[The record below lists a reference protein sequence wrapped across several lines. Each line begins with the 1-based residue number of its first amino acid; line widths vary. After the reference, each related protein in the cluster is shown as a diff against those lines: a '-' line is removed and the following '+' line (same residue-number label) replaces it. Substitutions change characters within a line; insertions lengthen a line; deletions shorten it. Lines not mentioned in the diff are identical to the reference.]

1 MQFSIQREALLKP
14 LQQVVGVVER
24 RQTLPVLANLLVRV
38 ADGKV
43 SFTGTDLEVEMIATT
58 EAEKLADGEITIPA
72 RKLFD
77 IVRALPDGAR
87 IELKLNGDRIALNAG
102 RSRFTLATLPAT
114 EFPTIDEIE
123 LVERVSLPEEVLR
136 DLMEHTSFAMAN
148 QDVRYY
154 LNGMLLDLQEHT
166 LRCVATDGHRL
177 ALKETQL
184 ESSVS
189 TRRQIII
196 PRKGVNELVGLF
208 ETGDGQVEL
217 EFGRNHLRV
226 RRGDVVFT
234 SKLIDGRFPDYEAVI
249 PLGADKKAVL
259 DREVLRGALQR
270 AAILSNEKY
279 RGVKLEL
286 SPGKLRIVAH
296 NPEQEEA
303 VEELE
308 ADTVVSDLA
317 VGFNVGYLLDA
328 LSALRGDKARL
339 NLRDAQSSCLVQED
353 ESDQARHVIIQL
365 MSTGSGLAWSAGAV
379 ERRSGVLISGC
390 RTDAP

>member
-24 RQTLPVLANLLVRV
+24 RQTLPVLANLLFKV
-38 ADGKV
+38 ADGTV
-43 SFTGTDLEVEMIATT
+43 SLTGTDLEVEMMATA

-72 RKLFD
+72 RKVFD

-87 IELKLNGDRIALNAG
+87 IDLKLNGDRVALNAG
-102 RSRFTLATLPAT
+102 RSRFTLTTLPAS
-114 EFPTIDEIE
+114 EFPTVDQIE
-123 LVERVSLPEEVLR
+123 VVEKVSLPEEALR
-136 DLMEHTSFAMAN
+136 DLMERTAFAMAN

-177 ALKETQL
+177 AMKETELQ
-184 ESSVS
+184 SSVS

-196 PRKGVNELVGLF
+196 PRKGVNELIGLL
-208 ETGDGQVEL
+208 ETGDGEVEL
-217 EFGRNHLRV
+217 ELGRNHVRL
-226 RRGDVVFT
+226 RRGGVTFT

-249 PLGADKKAVL
+249 PLGADKSAIL

-279 RGVKLEL
+279 RGVRLEL

-303 VEELE
+303 VEEVE
-308 ADTVVSDLA
+308 AETHVSDLA

-328 LSALRGDKARL
+328 LAAFHGDKARL
-339 NLRDAQSSCLVQED
+339 SLRDAQSSCLIPEED
-353 ESDQARHVIIQL
+353 NEHSRHVIMPL
-365 MSTGSGLAWSAGAV
+365 RL
-379 ERRSGVLISGC
+379 
-390 RTDAP
+390 

>member
-1 MQFSIQREALLKP
+1 MQFSIQREVLLKP

-24 RQTLPVLANLLVRV
+24 RQTLPVLANLLVQASGER
-38 ADGKV
+38 V
-43 SFTGTDLEVEMIATT
+43 SFTGTDLEVEMIASTPAT
-58 EAEKLADGEITIPA
+58 GVQEGEVTIPA

-77 IVRALPDGAR
+77 IVRALPDGAK
-87 IELKLNGDRIALNAG
+87 IDVKLNGERVALNAG
-102 RSRFTLATLPAT
+102 RSRFTLATLPST
-114 EFPTIDEIE
+114 EFPVIDEIE
-123 LVERVSLPEEVLR
+123 LVERVTLPEEVLR
-136 DLMEHTSFAMAN
+136 DLMDRTSFAMAN

-177 ALKETQL
+177 ALKQTQL
-184 ESSVS
+184 ESSVAA
-189 TRRQIII
+189 RRQIII

-208 ETGDGQVEL
+208 ETGEGSVEI

-249 PLGADKKAVL
+249 PLGADKTATIN
-259 DREVLRGALQR
+259 REVLRSALQR

-303 VEELE
+303 VEEVE
-308 ADTVVSDLA
+308 CETSVADLA

-328 LSALRGDKARL
+328 LGALRGETVRL
-339 NLRDAQSSCLVQED
+339 SLRDAQSSCLLQEEGSED
-353 ESDQARHVIIQL
+353 ARHVIMPL
-365 MSTGSGLAWSAGAV
+365 RL
-379 ERRSGVLISGC
+379 
-390 RTDAP
+390 

>member
-24 RQTLPVLANLLVRV
+24 RQTLPVLANLLCRV
-38 ADGKV
+38 DGNTV
-43 SFTGTDLEVEMIATT
+43 SLAGTDLEVEMVATT
-58 EAEKLADGEITIPA
+58 EVEKPADGEITIPA

-87 IELKLNGDRIALNAG
+87 VDLKLNGDRVALNAG
-102 RSRFTLATLPAT
+102 RSRFTLTTLPAS
-114 EFPTIDEIE
+114 EFPTVDQIDV
-123 LVERVSLPEEVLR
+123 VEKVSLPEEVLR
-136 DLMEHTSFAMAN
+136 DLMERTAFAMAN

-177 ALKETQL
+177 AMKETGLQ
-184 ESSVS
+184 SSVS

-196 PRKGVNELVGLF
+196 PRKGVNELIGLL
-208 ETGDGQVEL
+208 ENGDGEVEL

-226 RRGDVVFT
+226 RRGSVTFT

-249 PLGADKKAVL
+249 PLGADKSATL
-259 DREVLRGALQR
+259 DREVLRSALQR

-279 RGVKLEL
+279 RGVRLEL

-303 VEELE
+303 VEEVE
-308 ADTVVSDLA
+308 AETHVSDLA

-328 LSALRGDKARL
+328 LAALRGDKARL
-339 NLRDAQSSCLVQED
+339 SLRDAQSSCLVQEQD
-353 ESDQARHVIIQL
+353 NEHSRHVIMPL
-365 MSTGSGLAWSAGAV
+365 RL
-379 ERRSGVLISGC
+379 
-390 RTDAP
+390 

>member
-24 RQTLPVLANLLVRV
+24 RQTLPVLANLLVK
-38 ADGKV
+38 AGKGTV
-43 SFTGTDLEVEMIATT
+43 SLTGTDLEVEMIATT
-58 EAEKLADGEITIPA
+58 EADTSGEGEITIPA

-77 IVRALPDGAR
+77 IVRALPDGAK
-87 IELKLNGDRIALNAG
+87 IDVKLNGDRIALNAG
-102 RSRFTLATLPAT
+102 RSRFTLTTLPAS
-114 EFPTIDEIE
+114 EFPTVDEIE
-123 LVERVSLPEEVLR
+123 LVEKVSLPEEVLR
-136 DLMEHTSFAMAN
+136 DLMERTAFAMAN

-177 ALKETQL
+177 AMKQTVL
-184 ESSVS
+184 ESSVTS
-189 TRRQIII
+189 RRQIII
-196 PRKGVNELVGLF
+196 PRKGINELIGLL
-208 ETGDGQVEL
+208 ESGDGRVEL

-226 RRGDVVFT
+226 KRGDVVFT

-249 PLGADKKAVL
+249 PLGADKTATL
-259 DREVLRGALQR
+259 DREILRGALQR

-279 RGVKLEL
+279 RGVRLEL

-303 VEELE
+303 VEEVE
-308 ADTVVSDLA
+308 ADTHVSDLA

-328 LSALRGDKARL
+328 LAALRGEKAKL
-339 NLRDAQSSCLVQED
+339 SLRDAQSSCLVQE
-353 ESDQARHVIIQL
+353 SDSEDARHVIMPL
-365 MSTGSGLAWSAGAV
+365 RL
-379 ERRSGVLISGC
+379 
-390 RTDAP
+390 

>member
-1 MQFSIQREALLKP
+1 MRFSLQREVLLKP
-14 LQQVVGVVER
+14 LAQVVNVVER
-24 RQTLPVLANLLVRV
+24 RQTLPVLANLLVQV
-38 ADGKV
+38 KKGQL
-43 SFTGTDLEVEMIATT
+43 SLTGTDLEVEMVSRSAVDD
-58 EAEKLADGEITIPA
+58 AQDGEITVPA
-72 RKLFD
+72 RKWFE
-77 IVRALPDGAR
+77 IVRALPDGS
-87 IELKLNGDRIALNAG
+87 KVTVSQSGDKITVQAG
-102 RSRFTLATLPAT
+102 RSRFTLASLPAND
-114 EFPTIDEIE
+114 FPSIDEVE
-123 LVERVSLPEEVLR
+123 ATERVQVPEAALKELIER
-136 DLMEHTSFAMAN
+136 TAFAMAQ

-154 LNGMLLDLQEHT
+154 LNGLLFDLSDKV

-177 ALKETQL
+177 ALKETKL
-184 ESSVS
+184 DSKVS

-196 PRKGVNELVGLF
+196 PRKGVNELIGLF

-249 PLGADKKAVL
+249 PLGADKSATL
-259 DREVLRGALQR
+259 DREVLRSALQR

-286 SPGKLRIVAH
+286 SSGKLRIVAH

-308 ADTVVSDLA
+308 AETVVSDLA

-328 LSALRGDKARL
+328 LSALRGERARL

-353 ESDQARHVIIQL
+353 DSEEARHVIMPL
-365 MSTGSGLAWSAGAV
+365 RL
-379 ERRSGVLISGC
+379 
-390 RTDAP
+390 

>member
-1 MQFSIQREALLKP
+1 MQFSIQREVLLKP

-24 RQTLPVLANLLVRV
+24 RQTLPVLANLLVQASGER
-38 ADGKV
+38 V
-43 SFTGTDLEVEMIATT
+43 SFTGTDLEVEMIASTPAT
-58 EAEKLADGEITIPA
+58 GVHEGEVTIPA

-77 IVRALPDGAR
+77 IVRALPDGAK
-87 IELKLNGDRIALNAG
+87 IDVKLNGERVALNAG
-102 RSRFTLATLPAT
+102 RSRFTLATLPST
-114 EFPTIDEIE
+114 EFPVIDEIE
-123 LVERVSLPEEVLR
+123 LVERVTLPEEVLR
-136 DLMEHTSFAMAN
+136 DLMDRTSFAMAN

-177 ALKETQL
+177 ALKQTQL
-184 ESSVS
+184 ESSVAA
-189 TRRQIII
+189 RRQIII

-208 ETGDGQVEL
+208 ETGEGSVEI

-249 PLGADKKAVL
+249 PLGADKTATI
-259 DREVLRGALQR
+259 DREVLRSALQR

-303 VEELE
+303 VEEVE
-308 ADTVVSDLA
+308 CETSVSDLA

-328 LSALRGDKARL
+328 LGALRGESVRL
-339 NLRDAQSSCLVQED
+339 SLRDAQSSCLLQEEGSED
-353 ESDQARHVIIQL
+353 ARHVIMPL
-365 MSTGSGLAWSAGAV
+365 RL
-379 ERRSGVLISGC
+379 
-390 RTDAP
+390 